1 MQFLII
7 LVISGLF
14 AGMLGGLLGI
24 GGGVV
29 LMPILRF
36 FVGLSPAFA
45 SSTCVITVFFT
56 TLGGAFRHYKLG
68 HVNLMPIL
76 PVIAAGAVSTI
87 VFSAF
92 FPYLLRKPSWP
103 PLAAGGGWLDFGTGL
118 LFSIISLR
126 MIIEGLTDRTDRKSE
141 EGPEIT
147 KRSSVLAKMGIGA
160 LAGALP
166 GLLGIGTGAV
176 LVPAFTLVL
185 GIPIKIA
192 IGSSLTCF
200 CVNAFLSSGFKL
212 FQGYAV
218 IQVALPLCLG
228 ALIGSNI
235 GAVLNRRFP
244 SPLLKII
251 FGLTFLYISF
261 KYISLFPGA
270 KL

>member
-1 MQFLII
+1 MQSLII
-7 LVISGLF
+7 LVISGFF

-24 GGGVV
+24 GGGIV

-45 SSTCVITVFFT
+45 SGTCVITVFFT

-68 HVNLMPIL
+68 HVNLRPIL

-87 VFSAF
+87 VFSVF
-92 FPYLLRKPSWP
+92 FPYLVRKPS
-103 PLAAGGGWLDFGTGL
+103 WLDFGTGL

-126 MIIEGLTDRTDRKSE
+126 MIIEGLTDRRGRKSE
-141 EGPEIT
+141 EGLET
-147 KRSSVLAKMGIGA
+147 VTRSSVLTKMGIGA

-244 SPLLKII
+244 SPLLKIT
-251 FGLTFLYISF
+251 FGITFLYISF
-261 KYISLFPGA
+261 KYISLFLGA

>member
-7 LVISGLF
+7 LVISGFF

-24 GGGVV
+24 GGGIV

-45 SSTCVITVFFT
+45 SGTCVITVFFT

-68 HVNLMPIL
+68 HVNLRSIL

-92 FPYLLRKPSWP
+92 FPYLVRKPS
-103 PLAAGGGWLDFGTGL
+103 WLDFGTGL

-126 MIIEGLTDRTDRKSE
+126 MIIEGLTDRTGRKSK
-141 EGPEIT
+141 EGLET
-147 KRSSVLAKMGIGA
+147 TMRSSVLAKMGIGA

-185 GIPIKIA
+185 GIPIKTA

-235 GAVLNRRFP
+235 GAVLNKRFP

-261 KYISLFPGA
+261 KYISLFLGA